1 MRNTFGHYIVMND
14 GLDKITIYAYKDIGG
29 GSLKMTQLWTSTAET
44 SVQYMGAHEFYW
56 WPYN

>member
-29 GSLKMTQLWTSTAET
+29 GSLKMT
-44 SVQYMGAHEFYW
+44 
-56 WPYN
+56 